1 MQALGA
7 CVGWRWVLVSHPLP
21 PARGPWS
28 RALWHPLLRGRRAE
42 CELLDRQLQGV
53 VAGQSSVQVLRG
65 EAGVGKTALLEYVAE
80 QASGY
85 RVVRVVGVQSEME
98 LAYAGLH
105 QLCAG
110 LLGSLAALPRPQR
123 DALQVAL
130 GFAETGTPD
139 HFMVA
144 LAVLNLMS
152 EAAEVSPLVC
162 LIDDAQWLDG
172 ASAQAL
178 GFVARRLLAE
188 RIAMVFAVREP
199 GIPELDELPD
209 LVVSGL
215 PVADAR
221 LLLAA
226 VVPGRLDELVVDR
239 IVAEAQG
246 NPLALLEL
254 PRGMTP
260 AQLAGGFGLPG
271 PAGLTSHV
279 EQTFARRVASLPP
292 DSGRLMLIA
301 AAEPL
306 GDVTLLWR
314 AAEQLRI
321 DPDAAGA
328 AVAAGLVEF
337 DTRVR
342 FRHPLV
348 RSAVYRAA
356 SPGDRCQV
364 HAALADATDA
374 DADPDRRAWHRAYA
388 TMRLDET
395 VAAELQRS
403 AVRAERRGGVA
414 AAAAFLQ
421 RAAELTPDP
430 ARRGARAL
438 AGAEAKLDAADPDAA
453 SALLATADL
462 CPLDRYQRARVQRLR
477 AEIVFSLSRGGD
489 AVPPL
494 LDAADSLAEF
504 DPGLARETYLEAFT
518 AAAFAGRLGNPH
530 TVRDAATALLVSPAD
545 MSPPDPLDA
554 LMRGIA
560 TVLSRGY
567 QAGVPPLRLALEAF
581 RRADED
587 SAEVNRWLWLACRI
601 ASDLWD
607 DQLWDELASR
617 GVRVAREAGVLG
629 VLPIAENYRA
639 GMHLHAGEFAAASA
653 LIAESAAITQ
663 QTATAPL
670 LYPLSMLLAYRGD
683 DAEAVPLI
691 EAARKDATARGQGL
705 ALSMIDCSCAV
716 LFNGLARYEEATTAA
731 EAAAA
736 HEGLGLY
743 ALALPELIEA
753 AVRSGRDQL
762 AAVTLE
768 RLVERTQASG
778 TDWALGI
785 ESRSR
790 ALLAAGSGAEACYR
804 EAVARLARG
813 NVALHLARAQ
823 LVYGE
828 WLRRENRRVDARR
841 QLSAAYELFHRFGAE
856 GFAER
861 ARRELS
867 ATGETARRRTTATL
881 GVLTPQEA
889 LIARLARDG
898 LTNSEIGAQLFISP
912 RTVEYHLRKVYP
924 KLDIIS
930 RKELRHAL
938 PGLPSRATGEHD

>member
-1 MQALGA
+1 MGSLA
-7 CVGWRWVLVSHPLP
+7 SHPLP

-28 RALWHPLLRGRRAE
+28 RSLWRPLLRGRRDE
-42 CELLDRQLQGV
+42 CELLDRQLQGLA
-53 VAGQSSVQVLRG
+53 AGRSSVQLLRG

-85 RVVRVVGVQSEME
+85 RVMRVVGVQSEME

-110 LLGSLAALPRPQR
+110 LLEGLAALPRPQR

-130 GFAETGTPD
+130 GSAEGGPSD

-199 GIPELDELPD
+199 GGVLELDGLPD
-209 LVVSGL
+209 LVVTGL

-260 AQLAGGFGLPG
+260 AELAGGFGLPG
-271 PAGLTSHV
+271 PGALTSHV
-279 EQTFARRVASLPP
+279 EQVFARRVESLPP

-321 DPDAAGA
+321 GPAA
-328 AVAAGLVEF
+328 AVPAEAAGLVEF
-337 DTRVR
+337 GSRVR

-356 SPGDRCQV
+356 SPADRSQV
-364 HAALADATDA
+364 HAALADATDV

-388 TMRLDET
+388 TMGLDEA

-403 AVRAERRGGVA
+403 AVRAQRRGGAA

-462 CPLDRYQRARVQRLR
+462 CPLDRYERARVRRLR
-477 AEIVFSLSRGGD
+477 AQIVFSLSRGSD
-489 AVPPL
+489 AVPLL
-494 LDAADSLAEF
+494 LDAANSLAGL

-518 AAAFAGRLGNPH
+518 AAAFAGRLGNLH
-530 TVRDAATALLVSPAD
+530 NVRETAAAVLATPAEISPL
-545 MSPPDPLDA
+545 DPLDA

-560 TVLSRGY
+560 TALSRGY

-581 RRADED
+581 GRADDD
-587 SAEVNRWLWLACRI
+587 SADVNRWLWLACRI

-617 GVRVAREAGVLG
+617 GVRVAREAGVLS
-629 VLPIAENYRA
+629 VLPIAECYRA
-639 GMHLHAGEFAAASA
+639 GVHLHAGEFAAASA
-653 LIAESAAITQ
+653 LMAESTAITQ
-663 QTATAPL
+663 KTATAPL
-670 LYPLSMLLAYRGD
+670 IYALPMLFAYRGD

-705 ALSMIDCSCAV
+705 ALSMIDCSRAV
-716 LFNGLARYEEATTAA
+716 LFNGLARYEEATAA
-731 EAAAA
+731 ADLAAA
-736 HEGLGLY
+736 HDGLGLY
-743 ALALPELIEA
+743 AFALPELIEA

-762 AAVTLE
+762 ASVTLE

-785 ESRSR
+785 EARSR
-790 ALLAAGSGAEACYR
+790 ALLAAGPGAEAFYQ
-804 EAVARLARG
+804 EAIARLGRG
-813 NVALHLARAQ
+813 HVALHLARAQ

-828 WLRRENRRVDARR
+828 WLRRENRRVDARQ
-841 QLSAAYELFHRFGAE
+841 QLSAAYELFDRFGAE

-867 ATGETARRRTTATL
+867 ATGETARRRAAVSL
-881 GVLTPQEA
+881 SLLTPQEA

-898 LTNSEIGAQLFISP
+898 LTNSEIGARLFISP
-912 RTVEYHLRKVYP
+912 RTVEYHLHKVFP

-930 RKELRHAL
+930 RKELRDAL
-938 PGLPSRATGEHD
+938 PGLPSPATGEHD

>member
-1 MQALGA
+1 M
-7 CVGWRWVLVSHPLP
+7 
-21 PARGPWS
+21 
-28 RALWHPLLRGRRAE
+28 
-42 CELLDRQLQGV
+42 
-53 VAGQSSVQVLRG
+53 QVLRG

-80 QASGY
+80 QASGC

-110 LLGSLAALPRPQR
+110 LLEGLDALPRPQR

-130 GFAETGTPD
+130 GSAEGGPSD

-152 EAAEVSPLVC
+152 EAAEVGPLVC

-199 GIPELDELPD
+199 GDVPELDGLPD
-209 LVVSGL
+209 LVVTGL

-260 AQLAGGFGLPG
+260 ADLAGGFGLPG
-271 PAGLTSHV
+271 PGALTSHV
-279 EQTFARRVASLPP
+279 EQIFARRVDSLPP

-321 DPDAAGA
+321 GPDAAA
-328 AVAAGLVEF
+328 PAEAAGLVEF
-337 DTRVR
+337 GSRVR

-364 HAALADATDA
+364 HAALADATDV

-388 TMRLDET
+388 TMGLDES

-403 AVRAERRGGVA
+403 AVRAQRRGGAA

-477 AEIVFSLSRGGD
+477 AQIVFSRSRGSD
-489 AVPPL
+489 AVPLL
-494 LDAADSLAEF
+494 LDAAGSLAGL

-518 AAAFAGRLGNPH
+518 AAAFAGRLGNLH
-530 TVRDAATALLVSPAD
+530 NAREAAAAVLAAPAEVSPL
-545 MSPPDPLDA
+545 DPLDA
-554 LMRGIA
+554 LIRGIA
-560 TVLSRGY
+560 TALSRGY

-581 RRADED
+581 GRADEG
-587 SAEVNRWLWLACRI
+587 SADVNRWMWLACHI

-607 DQLWDELASR
+607 DRRWEELASR
-617 GVRVAREAGVLG
+617 GVRLAREAGVLS
-629 VLPIAENYRA
+629 VLPIAETYRA
-639 GMHLHAGEFAAASA
+639 GVHIHAGEFAAASA
-653 LIAESAAITQ
+653 LIAESTAITQ
-663 QTATAPL
+663 RTATAPL
-670 LYPLSMLLAYRGD
+670 MYTPPMLLAYRGEED
-683 DAEAVPLI
+683 EAVRLI
-691 EAARKDATARGQGL
+691 EAARKNATARRQGR
-705 ALSMIDCSCAV
+705 ALSMIDCSRAV
-716 LFNGLARYEEATTAA
+716 LFNGLARYEEATAAA

-743 ALALPELIEA
+743 GLALPELIEA

-762 AAVTLE
+762 AATTLE

-785 ESRSR
+785 EARSR
-790 ALLAAGSGAEACYR
+790 ALLAAGPGAEAFYQ
-804 EAVARLARG
+804 EAVARLGRG
-813 NVALHLARAQ
+813 HVALHLARAQ

-828 WLRRENRRVDARR
+828 WLRRENRRVDARQ
-841 QLSAAYELFHRFGAE
+841 QLSAAYELFDRFGAK
-856 GFAER
+856 GFADR
-861 ARRELS
+861 ARGELS
-867 ATGETARRRTTATL
+867 ATGETARRRTAATL
-881 GVLTPQEA
+881 SLLTPQEA

-898 LTNSEIGAQLFISP
+898 LTNPEIGARLFISP
-912 RTVEYHLRKVYP
+912 RTVEYHLHKVFP

-938 PGLPSRATGEHD
+938 PELPSRATGEHD

>member
-1 MQALGA
+1 M
-7 CVGWRWVLVSHPLP
+7 P

-28 RALWHPLLRGRRAE
+28 RSLWRPLLRGRRDE
-42 CELLDRQLQGV
+42 CELLDRQLQGLA
-53 VAGQSSVQVLRG
+53 AGQSSVQVLRG

-80 QASGY
+80 QASGC
-85 RVVRVVGVQSEME
+85 RVVWVVGVQSEME

-110 LLGSLAALPRPQR
+110 LLDASAGRPRPQR
-123 DALQVAL
+123 DALQVAF
-130 GFAETGTPD
+130 GFAEGGTPN

-144 LAVLNLMS
+144 LAALNLLS

-162 LIDDAQWLDG
+162 LIDDAQWLDKG
-172 ASAQAL
+172 SALAL

-199 GIPELDELPD
+199 SEVPELDGLLD
-209 LVVSGL
+209 LVVTGL
-215 PVADAR
+215 PIADAR

-226 VVPGRLDELVVDR
+226 VVPGRLDERVADR
-239 IVAEAQG
+239 ILADAHG

-271 PAGLTSHV
+271 YGTLTTRV
-279 EQTFARRVASLPP
+279 EQVFARRVESLPP

-321 DPDAAGA
+321 GPDAAA
-328 AVAAGLVEF
+328 PAEATGLVEF
-337 DTRVR
+337 DARVR

-356 SPGDRCQV
+356 SPDDRCQV
-364 HAALADATDA
+364 HGALADATDA
-374 DADPDRRAWHRAYA
+374 EADPDRRAWHRAYA
-388 TMRLDET
+388 TTGLDET
-395 VAAELQRS
+395 AAAELQRS
-403 AVRAERRGGVA
+403 AVRAQRRGGAA

-462 CPLDRYQRARVQRLR
+462 YSLDRYERARVKRLR
-477 AEIVFSLSRGGD
+477 AQIVFSLSRGSD
-489 AVPPL
+489 AVPLL
-494 LDAADSLAEF
+494 LDAADSLAGF
-504 DPGLARETYLEAFT
+504 NPGLARETYLEAFT
-518 AAAFAGRLGNPH
+518 AAAFAGRLGNLH
-530 TVRDAATALLVSPAD
+530 IVLEAAAAVLATPAEVSPL
-545 MSPPDPLDA
+545 DPLDA
-554 LMRGIA
+554 LLRGMA
-560 TVLSRGY
+560 TALSRGY
-567 QAGVPPLRLALEAF
+567 RAGVSPLRLALEAF
-581 RRADED
+581 GRADDD
-587 SAEVNRWLWLACRI
+587 SADANRWLWLACHI

-607 DQLWDELASR
+607 DQQWDELASR
-617 GVRVAREAGVLG
+617 GVRLAREAGVLS
-629 VLPIAENYRA
+629 VLPIAESYRA
-639 GMHLHAGEFAAASA
+639 GVHIHAGDFAAASA
-653 LIAESAAITQ
+653 LIAESTAITQ
-663 QTATAPL
+663 RTATAPL
-670 LYPLSMLLAYRGD
+670 IYTPPMLLAYRGD
-683 DAEAVPLI
+683 EAGAIRLI

-705 ALSMIDCSCAV
+705 ALSMIDCSRAV
-716 LFNGLARYEEATTAA
+716 LFNGLARYEEATAAA
-731 EAAAA
+731 EVAAA

-762 AAVTLE
+762 ASVTLE

-785 ESRSR
+785 EARSR
-790 ALLAAGSGAEACYR
+790 ALLAAGPGAEAFYQ
-804 EAVARLARG
+804 EAVARLGRG
-813 NVALHLARAQ
+813 HVALHLARAQ

-828 WLRRENRRVDARR
+828 WLRRENRRVDARQ
-841 QLSAAYELFHRFGAE
+841 QLSAAYELFDRFGAE
-856 GFAER
+856 GFAGR

-867 ATGETARRRTTATL
+867 ATGETARRRTTDSRSL
-881 GVLTPQEA
+881 LTPREA

-912 RTVEYHLRKVYP
+912 RTVEYHLHKVFP
-924 KLDIIS
+924 KLDISS

-938 PGLPSRATGEHD
+938 PGIPSRATGEHD

>member
-1 MQALGA
+1 M
-7 CVGWRWVLVSHPLP
+7 
-21 PARGPWS
+21 
-28 RALWHPLLRGRRAE
+28 
-42 CELLDRQLQGV
+42 LDQQLQGLA
-53 VAGQSSVQVLRG
+53 AGRSSVQILRG

-80 QASGY
+80 QASGC

-110 LLGSLAALPRPQR
+110 LLEGLAALPRPQR

-130 GFAETGTPD
+130 GSAEGGPSD
-139 HFMVA
+139 HFMVS
-144 LAVLNLMS
+144 LAVLSLMS
-152 EAAEVSPLVC
+152 EAAEVGPLVC

-199 GIPELDELPD
+199 GDVPELDGLPD
-209 LVVSGL
+209 LVVTGL
-215 PVADAR
+215 PIADAR

-260 AQLAGGFGLPG
+260 ADLAGGFGLPG
-271 PAGLTSHV
+271 PGALTSHV
-279 EQTFARRVASLPP
+279 EQIFARRVDSLPP

-321 DPDAAGA
+321 GPDAAA
-328 AVAAGLVEF
+328 PAEATGLVKF
-337 DTRVR
+337 GSRVR

-364 HAALADATDA
+364 HAALADATDV

-388 TMRLDET
+388 TMGLDES

-403 AVRAERRGGVA
+403 AVRAQRRGGAA

-438 AGAEAKLDAADPDAA
+438 AGAEAKLDAADTDAA

-462 CPLDRYQRARVQRLR
+462 CPLDRYERARVQRLR
-477 AEIVFSLSRGGD
+477 AEIVFSLSRGSD
-489 AVPPL
+489 AVPLL
-494 LDAADSLAEF
+494 LDAANSLAGL

-518 AAAFAGRLGNPH
+518 AAAFAGRLGDLDN
-530 TVRDAATALLVSPAD
+530 VREAAAAVLATPTPTEISLV
-545 MSPPDPLDA
+545 DPLDA
-554 LMRGIA
+554 LLGGMA

-567 QAGVPPLRLALEAF
+567 QAGVAPFRLALEAF
-581 RRADED
+581 SRAEDD
-587 SAEVNRWLWLACRI
+587 SADVNRWLWMACHLA
-601 ASDLWD
+601 SELWD
-607 DQLWDELASR
+607 DQRWHELASR
-617 GVRVAREAGVLG
+617 GVRVARGSGNLSL
-629 VLPIAENYRA
+629 LPIAEIYRA
-639 GMHLHAGEFAAASA
+639 GVHLHAGEFAAAAS
-653 LIAESAAITQ
+653 LIAESASITQ
-663 QTATAPL
+663 RTATAPL
-670 LYPLSMLLAYRGD
+670 IYPPPMLAAYRGD
-683 DAEAVPLI
+683 EAEAVPLI
-691 EAARKDATARGQGL
+691 ETSRKEATANGQGR
-705 ALSMIDCSCAV
+705 ALSMIDCSSAI
-716 LFNGLARYEEATTAA
+716 LFNGLARYEEATVAA

-762 AAVTLE
+762 GSVTLE
-768 RLVERTQASG
+768 RLIERTQASG
-778 TDWALGI
+778 TDWALGL
-785 ESRSR
+785 EARSR
-790 ALLAAGSGAEACYR
+790 ALLAAGPGAEAFYQ
-804 EAVARLARG
+804 EAIARLSRG
-813 NVALHLARAQ
+813 HVALHLARAK

-828 WLRRENRRVDARR
+828 WLRRENRRVDARQ
-841 QLSAAYELFHRFGAE
+841 QLSAAYELFDRFGAE

-867 ATGETARRRTTATL
+867 ATGETARRRTAVTL
-881 GVLTPQEA
+881 SLLTPQEA
-889 LIARLARDG
+889 LIARLAHDG
-898 LTNSEIGAQLFISP
+898 LTNSEIGARLFISP
-912 RTVEYHLRKVYP
+912 RTVEYHLHKVFP

-938 PGLPSRATGEHD
+938 PELPSRATGEHD

>member
-1 MQALGA
+1 MA
-7 CVGWRWVLVSHPLP
+7 SHPLP

-28 RALWHPLLRGRRAE
+28 RSLWRPLLRGRRGE

-53 VAGQSSVQVLRG
+53 AAGQSSVQVLRG

-85 RVVRVVGVQSEME
+85 RVIRVVGVQSEME

-110 LLGSLAALPRPQR
+110 LLEGLAALPRPQR

-130 GFAETGTPD
+130 GLAESGAPD
-139 HFMVA
+139 HFMVS

-188 RIAMVFAVREP
+188 RIVMVFAVREP
-199 GIPELDELPD
+199 SHVPGLDRLPD
-209 LVVSGL
+209 LVVTGL

-271 PAGLTSHV
+271 PGALTSHV
-279 EQTFARRVASLPP
+279 EQVFACRVDSLPP

-314 AAEQLRI
+314 AAEQLGI
-321 DPDAAGA
+321 GPDAAA
-328 AVAAGLVEF
+328 PAEAAGLVEF
-337 DTRVR
+337 GSRVR

-356 SPGDRCQV
+356 SPGDRRQV
-364 HAALADATDA
+364 HAALADATDVE
-374 DADPDRRAWHRAYA
+374 ADPDRRAWHHAYA
-388 TMRLDET
+388 TMGLDES

-403 AVRAERRGGVA
+403 AVRAQRRGGAA

-430 ARRGARAL
+430 GRRGARAL
-438 AGAEAKLDAADPDAA
+438 AGAEAKLDAADLDAA

-462 CPLDRYQRARVQRLR
+462 CPLDRYERARVQKLR
-477 AEIVFSLSRGGD
+477 AEIVFSLSRGSD
-489 AVPPL
+489 AVPLL
-494 LDAADSLAEF
+494 LDAASSLAGL

-518 AAAFAGRLGNPH
+518 AAAFAGRLGNLH
-530 TVRDAATALLVSPAD
+530 DAREAAAAVLAAPAEVSPL
-545 MSPPDPLDA
+545 DPLDA

-560 TVLSRGY
+560 TALSRDY

-581 RRADED
+581 GRADEG
-587 SAEVNRWLWLACRI
+587 SADVNRWLWLACHI

-607 DQLWDELASR
+607 DQRWEELARR
-617 GVRVAREAGVLG
+617 GVRVAREASVLS
-629 VLPIAENYRA
+629 VLPIAENFL
-639 GMHLHAGEFAAASA
+639 GGVLLHGGDLGAASA
-653 LIAESAAITQ
+653 LMAESTAITQ
-663 QTATAPL
+663 RTATAPL
-670 LYPLSMLLAYRGD
+670 LYGPTMLLAYRGEED
-683 DAEAVPLI
+683 EAVRLI
-691 EAARKDATARGQGL
+691 EAARKDATARRQGR
-705 ALSMIDCSCAV
+705 ALSMIDCSRAV
-716 LFNGLARYEEATTAA
+716 LFNGLARYEEATAAA

-743 ALALPELIEA
+743 GLALPELIEA
-753 AVRSGRDQL
+753 AVRIGRDQL
-762 AAVTLE
+762 AAMTLD

-785 ESRSR
+785 EARSR
-790 ALLAAGSGAEACYR
+790 ALLAAGPGAEAFYR
-804 EAVARLARG
+804 EAIARLGRG
-813 NVALHLARAQ
+813 HVALHLARAQ

-828 WLRRENRRVDARR
+828 WLRRENRRVDARQ
-841 QLSAAYELFHRFGAE
+841 QLSAAHELFDRFGAE

-867 ATGETARRRTTATL
+867 VTGKTARRRTAATL
-881 GVLTPQEA
+881 SLLTPQEA
-889 LIARLARDG
+889 LIARLAHDG
-898 LTNSEIGAQLFISP
+898 LTNPEIGARLFISP
-912 RTVEYHLRKVYP
+912 RTVEYHLHKVFP
-924 KLDIIS
+924 KLDIVS

>member
-1 MQALGA
+1 MA
-7 CVGWRWVLVSHPLP
+7 SYPLP

-28 RALWHPLLRGRRAE
+28 RSLWRPLLRGRRDE
-42 CELLDRQLQGV
+42 CELLDRQLQSLA
-53 VAGQSSVQVLRG
+53 AGQSSVQVLRG

-80 QASGY
+80 QAPGC
-85 RVVRVVGVQSEME
+85 RVVWVAGVQSEME

-110 LLGSLAALPRPQR
+110 LLDASAGRPRPQR
-123 DALQVAL
+123 DALQVAFGL
-130 GFAETGTPD
+130 AESGAPN

-144 LAVLNLMS
+144 LAALNLLS

-162 LIDDAQWLDG
+162 LIDDAQWLDK
-172 ASAQAL
+172 ASALAL

-199 GIPELDELPD
+199 SDVPELYGLPD
-209 LVVSGL
+209 LVVTGL
-215 PVADAR
+215 PLADAR

-226 VVPGRLDELVVDR
+226 VVAGRLDERVADR
-239 IVAEAQG
+239 ILADAHG

-271 PAGLTSHV
+271 YGTLTTRV
-279 EQTFARRVASLPP
+279 EQVFARRVESLPP

-321 DPDAAGA
+321 GPDAAA
-328 AVAAGLVEF
+328 PAEATGLVEF

-356 SPGDRCQV
+356 SPDDRCQV
-364 HAALADATDA
+364 HGALADATDA

-388 TMRLDET
+388 TPGLDEA

-403 AVRAERRGGVA
+403 AVRARRRGGAA

-421 RAAELTPDP
+421 RATELTPDP
-430 ARRGARAL
+430 ARRGERAL

-453 SALLATADL
+453 STLLATADL
-462 CPLDRYQRARVQRLR
+462 CPLDRYQRARLQRLR
-477 AEIVFSLSRGGD
+477 AQVVFSLSRGSD
-489 AVPPL
+489 AVPLL
-494 LDAADSLAEF
+494 LDAADSLAGF
-504 DPGLARETYLEAFT
+504 DSRLARETYLEAFT
-518 AAAFAGRLGNPH
+518 AAAFAGRLGDLH
-530 TVRDAATALLVSPAD
+530 HVRETAAGVLAAPAEVSPV
-545 MSPPDPLDA
+545 DPLDA
-554 LMRGIA
+554 LLRGIA

-567 QAGVPPLRLALEAF
+567 RAGVPPLKLALEAF
-581 RRADED
+581 GRADED
-587 SAEVNRWLWLACRI
+587 SADVNRWLWLACRI

-607 DQLWDELASR
+607 DQLWDELSSR
-617 GVRVAREAGVLG
+617 GVRLAREAGVLSL
-629 VLPIAENYRA
+629 LPIAESYRA
-639 GMHLHAGEFAAASA
+639 GAHLQAGEFAAAST
-653 LIAESAAITQ
+653 LMAESTAIIQ
-663 QTATAPL
+663 RTATAPL
-670 LYPLSMLLAYRGD
+670 IYSPPMILAYRGD
-683 DAEAVPLI
+683 EAEAVPVI
-691 EAARKDATARGQGL
+691 EAARKDAIARGQGL
-705 ALSMIDCSCAV
+705 ALSMIDCARAV
-716 LFNGLARYEEATTAA
+716 LFNGLARYEDATAA
-731 EAAAA
+731 AEVAAT
-736 HEGLGLY
+736 HDGLGLY

-762 AAVTLE
+762 ASVTLE

-778 TDWALGI
+778 TNWALGI
-785 ESRSR
+785 EASSR
-790 ALLAAGSGAEACYR
+790 ALLAAGPAAEAFYQ
-804 EAVARLARG
+804 EAVARLGRG
-813 NVALHLARAQ
+813 HIAFHRARAQ
-823 LVYGE
+823 LLYGE
-828 WLRRENRRVDARR
+828 WLRRQNRRVDARQ
-841 QLSAAYELFHRFGAE
+841 QLSAAYELFDRFGAE
-856 GFAER
+856 GFAGR

-867 ATGETARRRTTATL
+867 ATGETARRRTTDSPSL
-881 GVLTPQEA
+881 LTPREA

-912 RTVEYHLRKVYP
+912 RTVEYHLHKVYP
-924 KLDIIS
+924 KLDISS

-938 PGLPSRATGEHD
+938 PGIPSHATGQHD

>member
-1 MQALGA
+1 MQL
-7 CVGWRWVLVSHPLP
+7 
-21 PARGPWS
+21 
-28 RALWHPLLRGRRAE
+28 
-42 CELLDRQLQGV
+42 
-53 VAGQSSVQVLRG
+53 LRG

-80 QASGY
+80 QASECH
-85 RVVRVVGVQSEME
+85 VVWVVGVQSEME
-98 LAYAGLH
+98 LPYAGLQ

-110 LLGSLAALPRPQR
+110 LLDASAGRPRPQR
-123 DALQVAL
+123 DALQVAF
-130 GFAETGTPD
+130 GFAESGAPN

-144 LAVLNLMS
+144 LAALNLLS

-162 LIDDAQWLDG
+162 LIDDAQWLDK
-172 ASAQAL
+172 ASALAL

-199 GIPELDELPD
+199 SDVPELDGLPD
-209 LVVSGL
+209 LVVTGL
-215 PVADAR
+215 PVAHAR

-226 VVPGRLDELVVDR
+226 VVPGRLDERVADR
-239 IVAEAQG
+239 ILADAHG

-271 PAGLTSHV
+271 YGTLTTRV
-279 EQTFARRVASLPP
+279 ERVFARRVESLPP

-321 DPDAAGA
+321 GPAAA
-328 AVAAGLVEF
+328 APAEATGLVEF

-356 SPGDRCQV
+356 SPDDRCRV
-364 HAALADATDA
+364 HGALADAT

-388 TMRLDET
+388 TMGLDEA
-395 VAAELQRS
+395 VAAELQGS
-403 AVRAERRGGVA
+403 AVRAQRRGGAA

-462 CPLDRYQRARVQRLR
+462 CPLDRYERARVRRLR
-477 AEIVFSLSRGGD
+477 AQIVFSLSRGSD
-489 AVPPL
+489 AVPLL
-494 LDAADSLAEF
+494 LDAANSLAGL

-518 AAAFAGRLGNPH
+518 AAAFAGRLGNLH
-530 TVRDAATALLVSPAD
+530 NVREAAAAVLAAPAEISPL
-545 MSPPDPLDA
+545 DPLDA

-560 TVLSRGY
+560 TALSRGY
-567 QAGVPPLRLALEAF
+567 EAGVPPLRLALEAF
-581 RRADED
+581 GRADDD
-587 SAEVNRWLWLACRI
+587 SADVNRWLWLACRI

-607 DQLWDELASR
+607 DQLWEELASR
-617 GVRVAREAGVLG
+617 GVRVAREAGVLS
-629 VLPIAENYRA
+629 VLPIAEFYRA
-639 GMHLHAGEFAAASA
+639 GVHLHAGEFAAASA
-653 LIAESAAITQ
+653 LMAESTAITQ

-670 LYPLSMLLAYRGD
+670 IYALPMLFAYRGD

-705 ALSMIDCSCAV
+705 ALSMIDCSRAV
-716 LFNGLARYEEATTAA
+716 LFNGLARYEEATAA
-731 EAAAA
+731 ADLAAA
-736 HEGLGLY
+736 HDGLGLY
-743 ALALPELIEA
+743 AFALPELIEA

-762 AAVTLE
+762 ASVTLE

-785 ESRSR
+785 EARSR
-790 ALLAAGSGAEACYR
+790 ALLAAGPGADAFYQEAI
-804 EAVARLARG
+804 ARLGRG
-813 NVALHLARAQ
+813 HVALHLARAQ

-828 WLRRENRRVDARR
+828 WLRRENRRVDARQ
-841 QLSAAYELFHRFGAE
+841 QLSAAYELFDRFGAE

-867 ATGETARRRTTATL
+867 ATGETARRRAAVPISL
-881 GVLTPQEA
+881 LTPQEA

-898 LTNSEIGAQLFISP
+898 LTNSEIGARLFISP
-912 RTVEYHLRKVYP
+912 RTVEYHLHKVFP

-930 RKELRHAL
+930 RKELRDAL
-938 PGLPSRATGEHD
+938 PGPPSRATGEHD

>member
-1 MQALGA
+1 MASYSLA
-7 CVGWRWVLVSHPLP
+7 

-28 RALWHPLLRGRRAE
+28 RSLWRPLLRGRRDE
-42 CELLDRQLQGV
+42 CELLDRQLQGLA
-53 VAGQSSVQVLRG
+53 AGQSSVQVLRG

-80 QASGY
+80 QAPGC
-85 RVVRVVGVQSEME
+85 RVVWVAGVQSEME

-110 LLGSLAALPRPQR
+110 LLDASAGRPRPQR
-123 DALQVAL
+123 DALQVAFGL
-130 GFAETGTPD
+130 AESGAPN

-144 LAVLNLMS
+144 LAALNLLS

-162 LIDDAQWLDG
+162 LIDDAQWLDK
-172 ASAQAL
+172 ASALAL

-199 GIPELDELPD
+199 SDVPELYGLPD
-209 LVVSGL
+209 LVVTGL
-215 PVADAR
+215 PLADAR

-226 VVPGRLDELVVDR
+226 VVAGRLDERVADR
-239 IVAEAQG
+239 ILADAHG

-271 PAGLTSHV
+271 YGTLTTRV
-279 EQTFARRVASLPP
+279 EQVFARRVESLPP

-321 DPDAAGA
+321 GPDAAA
-328 AVAAGLVEF
+328 PAEATGLVEF

-356 SPGDRCQV
+356 SPDDRCQV
-364 HAALADATDA
+364 HGALADATDA

-388 TMRLDET
+388 TPGLDEA

-403 AVRAERRGGVA
+403 AVRARRRGGAA

-421 RAAELTPDP
+421 RATELTPDP
-430 ARRGARAL
+430 ARRGERAL

-453 SALLATADL
+453 STLLATADL
-462 CPLDRYQRARVQRLR
+462 CPLDRYQRARLQRLR
-477 AEIVFSLSRGGD
+477 AQVVFSLSRGSD
-489 AVPPL
+489 AVPLL
-494 LDAADSLAEF
+494 LDAADSLAGF
-504 DPGLARETYLEAFT
+504 DSRLARETYLEAFT
-518 AAAFAGRLGNPH
+518 AAAFAGRLGDLH
-530 TVRDAATALLVSPAD
+530 HVRETAAGVLAAPAEVSPV
-545 MSPPDPLDA
+545 DPLDA
-554 LMRGIA
+554 LLRGIA

-567 QAGVPPLRLALEAF
+567 QAGVPPLKLALEAF
-581 RRADED
+581 GRADED
-587 SAEVNRWLWLACRI
+587 SADVNRWLWLACRI

-607 DQLWDELASR
+607 DQLWDELSSR
-617 GVRVAREAGVLG
+617 GVRLAREAGVLSL
-629 VLPIAENYRA
+629 LPIAESYRA
-639 GMHLHAGEFAAASA
+639 GAHLQAGEFAAAST
-653 LIAESAAITQ
+653 LMAESTAIIQ
-663 QTATAPL
+663 RTATAPL
-670 LYPLSMLLAYRGD
+670 IYSPPMILAYRGD
-683 DAEAVPLI
+683 EAEAVPVI
-691 EAARKDATARGQGL
+691 EAARKDAIARGQGL
-705 ALSMIDCSCAV
+705 ALSMIDCARAV
-716 LFNGLARYEEATTAA
+716 LFNGLARYEDATAA
-731 EAAAA
+731 AEVAAA
-736 HEGLGLY
+736 HDGLGLY

-762 AAVTLE
+762 ASVTLE

-778 TDWALGI
+778 TNWALGI
-785 ESRSR
+785 EASSR
-790 ALLAAGSGAEACYR
+790 ALLAAGPAAEAFYQ
-804 EAVARLARG
+804 EAVARLGRG
-813 NVALHLARAQ
+813 HIAFHRARAQ
-823 LVYGE
+823 LLYGE
-828 WLRRENRRVDARR
+828 WLRRQNRRVDARQ
-841 QLSAAYELFHRFGAE
+841 QLSAAYELFDRFGAE
-856 GFAER
+856 GFAGR

-867 ATGETARRRTTATL
+867 ATGETARRRTTDSPSL
-881 GVLTPQEA
+881 LTPREA

-912 RTVEYHLRKVYP
+912 RTVEYHLHKVYP
-924 KLDIIS
+924 KLDISS

-938 PGLPSRATGEHD
+938 PGIPSHATGQHD